1 MKLKVFLLFV
11 LFFSTSMAQKLND
24 NSLEK
29 ETNLAMRNAIHWL
42 DENQQDDGSWGH
54 YPAITALVVASY
66 LKSNLG
72 FDDVNSIP
80 VIKGIQ
86 FLLKC
91 QQPDGGIYVDEL
103 KAYNTAI
110 SLIAL
115 SAADNPEY
123 ADAIR
128 RARDFLLTLQLDE
141 NLGFTSSDEQY
152 GGIGYDENKESD
164 LSNLEW
170 SLEALKESEKYR
182 KVSESTGQPLE
193 YSGTNVKSTQIASS
207 SSRELFWDKAILFLQ
222 RCQNLQTTNDRNWAG
237 SDGGFIYSPSES
249 KAGDYTS
256 YGSMTY
262 AGLKSF
268 IYADVNKDDKRV
280 QAAFNWVKNNYTV
293 ENNPQMGEQGLFYY
307 FHTMAKALNVYG
319 DETITDNA
327 GTEHNWRKD
336 IIEKLLKIQNGEGY
350 WVNSNNRWWENNKE
364 LVTAYSILTLSYALG
379 Y

>member
-1 MKLKVFLLFV
+1 MKLKVFLLF
-11 LFFSTSMAQKLND
+11 LIFFSTSIAQKLND
-24 NSLEK
+24 TSLEK
-29 ETNLAMRNAIHWL
+29 ETHLAMRNALNWL
-42 DENQQDDGSWGH
+42 GTNQQDDGSWGH
-54 YPAITALVVASY
+54 YPAVTALVVASY
-66 LKSNLG
+66 IKSNLG
-72 FDDVNSIP
+72 YDEVSSVP

-86 FLLKC
+86 FILKC

-115 SAADNPEY
+115 CAVDNPEY
-123 ADAIR
+123 TDAIR
-128 RARDFLLTLQLDE
+128 KARDFLLSLQLDE
-141 NLGFTSSDEQY
+141 NLGLTSSDMQY

-193 YSGTNVKSTQIASS
+193 YSGTNVKSNQIASS
-207 SSRELFWDKAILFLQ
+207 SSRELFWDKAILFIQ
-222 RCQNLQTTNDRNWAG
+222 RCQNLKSTNDRTWAEN
-237 SDGGFIYSPSES
+237 DGGFIYSPSES

-268 IYADVNKDDKRV
+268 IYADLKKDDKRV

-307 FHTMAKALNVYG
+307 YHTMAKALNVFG

-327 GTEHNWRKD
+327 GVVHNWRKD
-336 IIEKLLKIQNGEGY
+336 IIKKLLTIQNGEGY
-350 WVNSNNRWWENNKE
+350 WVNTNNRWWENNKE
-364 LVTAYSILTLSYALG
+364 LVTAYSLLTLSYALG
-379 Y
+379 N